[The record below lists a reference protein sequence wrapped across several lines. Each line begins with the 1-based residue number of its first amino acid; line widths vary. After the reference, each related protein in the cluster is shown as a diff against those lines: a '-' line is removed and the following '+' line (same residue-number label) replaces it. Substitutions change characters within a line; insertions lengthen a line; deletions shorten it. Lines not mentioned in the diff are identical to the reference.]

1 MALLLTEKDVTDLL
15 DIDTA
20 IAAVEEVLRDQA
32 QGSATNRPR
41 YRVAMPASQ
50 LHVMA
55 AGDTRLG
62 VTGLKVYTASRKG
75 ARFLVLLYDAESG
88 DMLAMVEADRLGQMR
103 TGAASGVATR
113 YMARETANTVGIFGT
128 GWQAESQLMA
138 VCAVRKIRS
147 IKVYGRNPERREA
160 FARKMSSLLRVD
172 IAPAESPEEA
182 VRDRSIV
189 ITATSAR
196 EPVLK
201 GEWIESGTH
210 LNVTGSN
217 FLSKSEVD
225 VETIK
230 RASIIAVDSIEQSRV
245 EAGDLMP
252 AIERGVIRWESLTEL
267 GRIVAGFERGR
278 TGDDQITLFKSNGIA
293 LEDISTALRVYALAR
308 ERGVGQSVDLWS
320 PSTGT

>member
-1 MALLLTEKDVTDLL
+1 MPLLLTEHHVTELL

-32 QGSATNRPR
+32 EGQATNRPR

-55 AGDTRLG
+55 AGDRRLG

-75 ARFLVLLYDAESG
+75 TRFLVLLYDSESG
-88 DMLAMVEADRLGQMR
+88 DMLAMIEADRLGQMR
-103 TGAASGVATR
+103 TGAASGVATKYLSR
-113 YMARETANTVGIFGT
+113 ADANTVGIFGT

-138 VCAVRKIRS
+138 VCAVRQIKS
-147 IKVYGRNPERREA
+147 IKVYGRNAERREA
-160 FARKMSSLLRVD
+160 FARKMTSLLRVEVT
-172 IAPAESPEEA
+172 PAGSPEEA
-182 VRDRSIV
+182 ARGQSIV

-201 GEWIESGTH
+201 GEWIEPGTH
-210 LNVTGSN
+210 LNIVGSN
-217 FLSKSEVD
+217 FLSKAEVD

-230 RASIIAVDSIEQSRV
+230 RASIIAVDSIEQSRI

-252 AIERGVIRWESLTEL
+252 AIERGVITWESMTEL
-267 GRIVAGFERGR
+267 GRIVAGREPGR
-278 TGDDQITLFKSNGIA
+278 TSEDQITLFKSNGIA
-293 LEDISTALRVYALAR
+293 LEDISTALRVYHLAR
-308 ERGVGQSVDLWS
+308 ERGVGEEIDLWRS
-320 PSTGT
+320 